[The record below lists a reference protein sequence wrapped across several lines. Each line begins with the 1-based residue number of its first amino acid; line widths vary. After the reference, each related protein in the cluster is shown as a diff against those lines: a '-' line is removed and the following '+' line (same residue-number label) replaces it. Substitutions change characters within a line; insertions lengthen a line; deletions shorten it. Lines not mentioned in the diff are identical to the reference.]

1 MKAGRH
7 FLKVASPLAAAA
19 AIAMAVP
26 APAGA
31 GEAKRKILIVAS
43 NAVDAGDVDKTDARN
58 NLWEIAP
65 PYHVF
70 AMNGYEVDFVSPEGG
85 KLPFSRDVD
94 ETDPPG
100 MISYTIR
107 FEGFRE
113 KADNSLTPGEV
124 DPDRYAAF
132 FIGGGFGPL
141 FDVARDPELLA
152 LMGRI
157 YDSGGVAGACGHGP
171 GGLANVELP
180 DGANMVA
187 GKRVT
192 GFPNSSELESRW
204 SRQGSLLPFLVEDAL
219 RARGGLF
226 QTKDD
231 LPDKHDIVIDER
243 LVTTMFLPSCAI
255 AAKEMVDI
263 LEARPAVPVQG
274 H

>member
-1 MKAGRH
+1 MQAWRH
-7 FLKVASPLAAAA
+7 LLKVAAALPVAVG
-19 AIAMAVP
+19 IALP
-26 APAGA
+26 APVAA
-31 GEAKRKILIVAS
+31 EEAAKKILIVAS
-43 NAVDAGDVDKTDARN
+43 NVVDAGDPDKTDARN

-70 AMNGYEVDFVSPEGG
+70 AMNGFEVDFVSPNGG
-85 KLPFSRDVD
+85 KLPFSLDVD

-107 FEGFRE
+107 FERFRE
-113 KADNSLTPGEV
+113 KADNSLTPAQV
-124 DPDRYAAF
+124 DPSQYTAF

-141 FDVARDPELLA
+141 FDIANDREMLT

-157 YDSGGVAGACGHGP
+157 YENGGVAGACGHGP
-171 GGLANVELP
+171 GSLANIKLANGASMVE
-180 DGANMVA
+180 

-192 GFPNSSELESRW
+192 GFPNSSERSSRW
-204 SRQGSLLPFLVEDAL
+204 SRQGSLLPFLVEDGL
-219 RARGGLF
+219 RAGGGLF

-263 LEARPAVPVQG
+263 LKQRTAASDSTD
-274 H
+274 